1 MLKYQI
7 DSTER
12 IYSRLGIQEIKI
24 NQFTGDAKTTLAAL
38 LPQVGF
44 AASQLNA
51 AHWAYTQ

>member
-51 AHWAYTQ
+51 AH